1 MANGMGSLYIGAS
14 GLQNSQNA
22 LNTTANNLAN
32 VETKGYVRQQV
43 LFEDRDYVT
52 FDRKAAI
59 SDQQAGLGVN
69 IADVVHTRNAFLDQ
83 YYRTENGRQNFYE
96 ACAEASREVENQFQ
110 ELEGEHF
117 QTALQEFWES
127 FAEFSKAPEEGIY
140 QTLVIQK
147 ATLFLDRAQKVQE
160 NLKAYQKNLNYKI
173 NKNIDRINEI
183 GTKIRDL
190 NKEILRIESGGVETA
205 MTLRD
210 ERDNLLDE
218 LSGLAKVD
226 FKERADGTVRVKLEN
241 VEFVDEIHVYEVKG
255 YTDPVTGFVTPYW
268 PQLSDTGRGRYTYM
282 FDYKSGDIAAEL
294 NTDIGALKGLI
305 VSRGDSPADYRDIT
319 GMDQQKYEDT
329 TGMSVVMTAQAELD
343 QLIHEVVTSIND
355 LFSPLTT
362 ASFTAADG
370 TVYRN
375 VKVWDE
381 ENGSV
386 GADGQKPGRELFT
399 RRGCDRYNKVTANDG
414 TVYYVYNE
422 EDLKDPAK
430 MYTTGGITINEDLL
444 QLENALPH
452 LKKNGEPDRAMAQAL
467 VALWDQKRQTINPS
481 NTDPCTFKEYYRR
494 MIQDIGTSG
503 NVYEGLSAG
512 LTKEVESIENSRQQV
527 IGVSS
532 DEELQNMIK
541 YQNAYNAASRFINVI
556 SEMLEHIVT
565 RL

>member
-110 ELEGEHF
+110 ELEGEQF

-255 YTDPVTGFVTPYW
+255 YTDPVTGNVTPYW

>member
-43 LFEDRDYVT
+43 LFADRQYVT
-52 FDRKAAI
+52 FDKKAAI
-59 SDQQAGLGVN
+59 SYQQAGLGVN

-83 YYRTENGRQNFYE
+83 YYRTENGRQCFYE
-96 ACAEASREVENQFQ
+96 ACAESAREVQTQFQ
-110 ELEGEHF
+110 ELEGEQF

-127 FAEFSKAPEEGIY
+127 FAEFSKGPELGIY
-140 QTLVIQK
+140 QTLVVEK
-147 ATLFLDRAQKVQE
+147 ATLFLDRAQKIEE
-160 NLKAYQKNLNYKI
+160 NLYDYQKNLNYKI

-190 NKEILRIESGGVETA
+190 NLEILRIESGGVETA

-241 VEFVDEIHVYEVKG
+241 VEFVDEIHVYEIKG

-268 PQLSDTGRGRYTYM
+268 PQLSDVGRGRYTYM

-294 NTDIGALKGLI
+294 NTDIGELKGLI
-305 VSRGDSPADYRDIT
+305 LSRGDKPADYRDIT
-319 GMDQQKYEDT
+319 GMDQQKYNDT

-343 QLIHEVVTSIND
+343 QLIHEIVTSIND

-362 ASFTAADG
+362 ASFTAMDG
-370 TVYRN
+370 TRYNN

-381 ENGSV
+381 ENGCV
-386 GADGQKPGRELFT
+386 GTDGQKPGRELFT
-399 RRGCDRYNKVTANDG
+399 RRGCDRYTKVTANDG
-414 TVYYVYNE
+414 KVYYVYNE
-422 EDLKDPAK
+422 EDLTDTSK
-430 MYTTGGITINEDLL
+430 MYTAKGIEINEDLL
-444 QLENALPH
+444 QLEGGLPH
-452 LKKNGEPDRAMAQAL
+452 LKKDGEPAQALAQAL
-467 VALWDQKRQTINPS
+467 VDMWDQKRQTINPN
-481 NTDPCTFKEYYRR
+481 NTDPCTFKVYYQR
-494 MIQDIGTSG
+494 MIQDIGTTG

-512 LTKEVESIENSRQQV
+512 LSAEVESLDNSRQQV

-541 YQNAYNAASRFINVI
+541 YQNAYNAASRFVNVI

>member
-110 ELEGEHF
+110 ELEGEQF

-255 YTDPVTGFVTPYW
+255 YTDPVAGFVTPYW

>member
-110 ELEGEHF
+110 ELEGEQF

-127 FAEFSKAPEEGIY
+127 FAEFSKTPEEGIY

>member
-43 LFEDRDYVT
+43 LFADRQYVT
-52 FDRKAAI
+52 FDKKAAI
-59 SDQQAGLGVN
+59 SYQQAGLGVN

-83 YYRTENGRQNFYE
+83 YYRTENGRQCFYE
-96 ACAEASREVENQFQ
+96 ACAESAREVQTQFQ
-110 ELEGEHF
+110 ELEGEQF

-127 FAEFSKAPEEGIY
+127 FAEFSKGPELGIY
-140 QTLVIQK
+140 QTLVVEK
-147 ATLFLDRAQKVQE
+147 ATLFLDRAQKIEE
-160 NLKAYQKNLNYKI
+160 NLYDYQKNLNYKI

-190 NKEILRIESGGVETA
+190 NLEILRIESGGVETA

-241 VEFVDEIHVYEVKG
+241 VEFVDEIHVYEIKG

-268 PQLSDTGRGRYTYM
+268 PQLSDVGRGRYTYM

-294 NTDIGALKGLI
+294 NTDIGELKGLI
-305 VSRGDSPADYRDIT
+305 LSRGDKPADYRDIT
-319 GMDQQKYEDT
+319 GMDQQKYNDT

-343 QLIHEVVTSIND
+343 QLIHEIVTSIND

-362 ASFTAADG
+362 ASFTAMDG
-370 TVYRN
+370 TRYNN

-381 ENGSV
+381 ENGCV
-386 GADGQKPGRELFT
+386 GTDGQKPGRELFT
-399 RRGCDRYNKVTANDG
+399 RRGCDRYTKVTANDG
-414 TVYYVYNE
+414 KVYYVYNE
-422 EDLKDPAK
+422 EDLTDTSK
-430 MYTTGGITINEDLL
+430 MYTAKGIEINEDLL
-444 QLENALPH
+444 QLEGGLPH
-452 LKKNGEPDRAMAQAL
+452 LKKDGEPAQALAQAL
-467 VALWDQKRQTINPS
+467 VDMWDQKRQTINPN
-481 NTDPCTFKEYYRR
+481 NTDPCTFKVYYQR
-494 MIQDIGTSG
+494 MIQDIGTTG

-512 LTKEVESIENSRQQV
+512 LSAEVESLDNSRQQV

-556 SEMLEHIVT
+556 SEMLEHLVT
-565 RL
+565 QL

>member
-59 SDQQAGLGVN
+59 SNQQAGLGVN

-96 ACAEASREVENQFQ
+96 ACAESSREVENQFQ
-110 ELEGEHF
+110 ELEGEQF

-160 NLKAYQKNLNYKI
+160 NLKTYQKNLNYKI

-241 VEFVDEIHVYEVKG
+241 VEFVDEIHVYEVRG
-255 YTDPVTGFVTPYW
+255 YTDPVTGFITPYW
-268 PQLSDTGRGRYTYM
+268 PQLSDTGRGQYTYM

-305 VSRGDSPADYRDIT
+305 VSRGDRPADYRDIT

-386 GADGQKPGRELFT
+386 GTDGQKPGRELFT

-422 EDLKDPAK
+422 EDLKDTAK

>member
-110 ELEGEHF
+110 ELEGEQF

-467 VALWDQKRQTINPS
+467 VALWDQKKPS
-481 NTDPCTFKEYYRR
+481 DQSCKYRPL
-494 MIQDIGTSG
+494 
-503 NVYEGLSAG
+503 Y
-512 LTKEVESIENSRQQV
+512 
-527 IGVSS
+527 
-532 DEELQNMIK
+532 
-541 YQNAYNAASRFINVI
+541 F
-556 SEMLEHIVT
+556 
-565 RL
+565 

>member
-22 LNTTANNLAN
+22 LNTTANNLSN

-43 LFEDRDYVT
+43 LFEDREYVT

-96 ACAEASREVENQFQ
+96 ACAESSREVENQFQ
-110 ELEGEHF
+110 ELEGEQF

-147 ATLFLDRAQKVQE
+147 ATLFLDRAQKVQD

-173 NKNIDRINEI
+173 NKDIDRINEI

-190 NKEILRIESGGVETA
+190 NIEILRIESGGVETA

-218 LSGLAKVD
+218 LSGLAKLD

-268 PQLSDTGRGRYTYM
+268 PQLSDPGRDRYTYM

-305 VSRGDSPADYRDIT
+305 VSRGDRPADYRDIT
-319 GMDQQKYEDT
+319 GMDQQKYEDS

-362 ASFTAADG
+362 ASFTAKDG

-381 ENGSV
+381 ANGSV
-386 GADGQKPGRELFT
+386 GTDGQKPGRELFT
-399 RRGCDRYNKVTANDG
+399 RRGCDRYKKVTAQDN

-422 EDLKDPAK
+422 EDLEDTAK
-430 MYTTGGITINEDLL
+430 MYTTGGITVNEDLL

-467 VALWDQKRQTINPS
+467 AAMWEEKKQTINPS

-503 NVYEGLSAG
+503 NVYEGLSSG
-512 LTKEVESIENSRQQV
+512 LTKEVESIDNSRQQV

-556 SEMLEHIVT
+556 SEMIEHIVT

>member
-22 LNTTANNLAN
+22 LNTTANNLSN

-43 LFEDRDYVT
+43 LFEDRQYVT

-69 IADVVHTRNAFLDQ
+69 IADVIHTRNVFLDQ
-83 YYRTENGRQNFYE
+83 YYRTENGRQSFYE
-96 ACAEASREVENQFQ
+96 ACAESAREVENQFQ
-110 ELEGEHF
+110 ELEGEEF

-127 FAEFSKAPEEGIY
+127 FAELAKGPAEGIY

-147 ATLFLDRAQKVQE
+147 ATLFLDRAQKVQSS
-160 NLKAYQKNLNYKI
+160 LKEYQKNLNYKI
-173 NKNIDRINEI
+173 NNNIKRINDI
-183 GTKIRDL
+183 GKKIRDM
-190 NKEILRIESGGVETA
+190 NIEILRIESGGVETA

-241 VEFVDEIHVYEVKG
+241 VEFVDEIHVYEVGG

-268 PQLSDTGRGRYTYM
+268 PQLSDVGRGQYTYM
-282 FDYKSGDIAAEL
+282 FNYKSGDIAAEL

-305 VSRGDSPADYRDIT
+305 ISRGDRPADYRDIT
-319 GMDQQKYEDT
+319 GLEKQKYEDT

-355 LFSPLTT
+355 ILSPLTT
-362 ASFTAADG
+362 ASFTAKDG

-381 ENGSV
+381 ENGCV

-399 RRGCDRYNKVTANDG
+399 RRGCDRYKKVTATDNK
-414 TVYYVYNE
+414 VYYVYNE
-422 EDLKDPAK
+422 EDLSDPAK
-430 MYTTGGITINEDLL
+430 MYTTGGMVINEDLL
-444 QLENALPH
+444 QLENGLPH
-452 LKKNGEPDRAMAQAL
+452 LKKDNEPAWAMAQAL
-467 VALWDQKRQTINPS
+467 VELWDQKRQTINPS

-494 MIQDIGTSG
+494 MIQDVGTSG
-503 NVYEGLSAG
+503 NVFEGLAQGLSA
-512 LTKEVESIENSRQQV
+512 EVESIDNSRQQV

>member
-110 ELEGEHF
+110 ELEGEQF

-329 TGMSVVMTAQAELD
+329 TGMSVVMTAQAEFE
-343 QLIHEVVTSIND
+343 QLIHEGVTSIND

>member
-43 LFEDRDYVT
+43 LFADRQYVT
-52 FDRKAAI
+52 FDKKAAI
-59 SDQQAGLGVN
+59 SYQQAGLGVN

-83 YYRTENGRQNFYE
+83 YYRTENGRQCFYE
-96 ACAEASREVENQFQ
+96 ACAESAREVQTQFQ
-110 ELEGEHF
+110 ELEGEQF

-127 FAEFSKAPEEGIY
+127 FAEFSKGPELGIY
-140 QTLVIQK
+140 QTLVVQK
-147 ATLFLDRAQKVQE
+147 ATLFLDRAQKIEE
-160 NLKAYQKNLNYKI
+160 NLYDYQKNLNYKI

-190 NKEILRIESGGVETA
+190 NIEILRIESGGVETA

-241 VEFVDEIHVYEVKG
+241 VEFVDEIHVYEIKG

-268 PQLSDTGRGRYTYM
+268 PQLSDVGRGRYTYM

-294 NTDIGALKGLI
+294 NTDIGELKGLI
-305 VSRGDSPADYRDIT
+305 LSRGDKPADYRDIT
-319 GMDQQKYEDT
+319 GMDQQKYNDT

-343 QLIHEVVTSIND
+343 QLIHEIVTSIND

-362 ASFTAADG
+362 ASFTAMDG
-370 TVYRN
+370 TRYDN

-381 ENGSV
+381 ENGCV
-386 GADGQKPGRELFT
+386 GTDGQKPGRELFT
-399 RRGCDRYNKVTANDG
+399 RRGCDRYTKVTANDG
-414 TVYYVYNE
+414 KVYYVYNE
-422 EDLKDPAK
+422 EDMTDTSK
-430 MYTTGGITINEDLL
+430 MYTAKGIEINEDLL
-444 QLENALPH
+444 QLEGGLPH
-452 LKKNGEPDRAMAQAL
+452 LKKDGEPAQALAQAL
-467 VALWDQKRQTINPS
+467 VDMWDQKRQTINPN
-481 NTDPCTFKEYYRR
+481 NTDPCTFKVYYQR
-494 MIQDIGTSG
+494 MIQDIGTTG

-512 LTKEVESIENSRQQV
+512 LSAEVESLDNSRQQV

>member
-43 LFEDRDYVT
+43 LFEDRQYVT

-59 SDQQAGLGVN
+59 SYQQAGLGVN

-83 YYRTENGRQNFYE
+83 YYRTENGRQCFYE
-96 ACAEASREVENQFQ
+96 ACAETSREVEAQFQ
-110 ELEGEHF
+110 ELEGEQF

-127 FAEFSKAPEEGIY
+127 FAEFTKGPEEGIY
-140 QTLVIQK
+140 QTLVVQK
-147 ATLFLDRAQKVQE
+147 ATLFLDRAQKIEESLQE
-160 NLKAYQKNLNYKI
+160 YQRNLNYKI
-173 NKNIDRINEI
+173 NQKIEKINDI
-183 GTKIRDL
+183 GKKIRDL
-190 NKEILRIESGGVETA
+190 NIEILRIESGGVETA

-268 PQLSDTGRGRYTYM
+268 PQLSDVDRGRYTYM

-294 NTDIGALKGLI
+294 NTDIGELKGLI
-305 VSRGDSPADYRDIT
+305 ISRGDRPADYRDIT
-319 GMDQQKYEDT
+319 GMDKQKYEDT
-329 TGMSVVMTAQAELD
+329 TGMSVMMTAQAELD
-343 QLIHEVVTSIND
+343 QLVHEIVTSIND

-362 ASFTAADG
+362 ASFTAMDG
-370 TVYRN
+370 TRYTN

-381 ENGSV
+381 ENGCV
-386 GADGQKPGRELFT
+386 GTDGQKPGRELFT
-399 RRGCDRYNKVTANDG
+399 RRGCERYNKVTANDG
-414 TVYYVYNE
+414 KVYYVYNE
-422 EDLKDPAK
+422 EDMTETAK
-430 MYTTGGITINEDLL
+430 MYTAKGIVINEDLL
-444 QLENALPH
+444 QSEGGLPH
-452 LKKNGEPDRAMAQAL
+452 LKKDGEPAQALAQAL
-467 VALWDQKRQTINPS
+467 VDLWDQKRQIINPS

-494 MIQDIGTSG
+494 MIQDVGTTG

-512 LTKEVESIENSRQQV
+512 LAAEVESLDNSRQQV

>member
-43 LFEDRDYVT
+43 LFADRQYVT
-52 FDRKAAI
+52 FDKNAAI
-59 SDQQAGLGVN
+59 SYQQAGLGVN

-83 YYRTENGRQNFYE
+83 YYRTENGRQCFYE
-96 ACAEASREVENQFQ
+96 ACAESAREVQTQFQ
-110 ELEGEHF
+110 ELEGEQF

-127 FAEFSKAPEEGIY
+127 FAEFSKGPELGIY
-140 QTLVIQK
+140 QTLVVQK
-147 ATLFLDRAQKVQE
+147 ATLFLDRAQKIEE
-160 NLKAYQKNLNYKI
+160 NLYDYQKNLNYKI

-190 NKEILRIESGGVETA
+190 NIEILRIESGGVETA

-241 VEFVDEIHVYEVKG
+241 VEFVDEIHVYEIKG

-268 PQLSDTGRGRYTYM
+268 PQLSDVDRGRYTYM

-294 NTDIGALKGLI
+294 NTDIGELKGLI
-305 VSRGDSPADYRDIT
+305 LSRGDKPADYRDIT
-319 GMDQQKYEDT
+319 GMDQQKYNDT

-343 QLIHEVVTSIND
+343 QLIHEIVTSIND

-362 ASFTAADG
+362 ASFTAMDG
-370 TVYRN
+370 TRYDN

-381 ENGSV
+381 ENGCV
-386 GADGQKPGRELFT
+386 GTDGQKPGRELFT
-399 RRGCDRYNKVTANDG
+399 RRGCDRYTKVTANDG
-414 TVYYVYNE
+414 KVYYVYNE
-422 EDLKDPAK
+422 EDMTDTSK
-430 MYTTGGITINEDLL
+430 MYTAKGIEINEDLL
-444 QLENALPH
+444 QLEGGLPH
-452 LKKNGEPDRAMAQAL
+452 LKKDGEPAQALAQAL
-467 VALWDQKRQTINPS
+467 VDMWDQKRQTINPN
-481 NTDPCTFKEYYRR
+481 NTDPCTFKVYYQR
-494 MIQDIGTSG
+494 MIQDIGTTG

-512 LTKEVESIENSRQQV
+512 LSAEVESLDNSRQQV

>member
-43 LFEDRDYVT
+43 LFADRQYVT
-52 FDRKAAI
+52 FDKKAAI
-59 SDQQAGLGVN
+59 SYQQAGLGVN

-83 YYRTENGRQNFYE
+83 YYRTENGRQCFYE
-96 ACAEASREVENQFQ
+96 ACAESAREVQTQFQ
-110 ELEGEHF
+110 ELEGEQF

-127 FAEFSKAPEEGIY
+127 FAEFSKGPELGIY
-140 QTLVIQK
+140 QTLVVQK
-147 ATLFLDRAQKVQE
+147 ATLFLDRAQKIEE
-160 NLKAYQKNLNYKI
+160 NLYDYQKNLNYKI

-190 NKEILRIESGGVETA
+190 NIEILRIESGGVETA

-241 VEFVDEIHVYEVKG
+241 VEFVDEIHVYEIKG
-255 YTDPVTGFVTPYW
+255 YSDPVTGFVTPYW
-268 PQLSDTGRGRYTYM
+268 PQLSDVGRGRYTYM

-294 NTDIGALKGLI
+294 NTDIGELKGLI
-305 VSRGDSPADYRDIT
+305 LSRGDKPADYRDIT
-319 GMDQQKYEDT
+319 GMDQQKYNDT

-343 QLIHEVVTSIND
+343 QLIHEIVTSIND

-362 ASFTAADG
+362 ASFTAMDG
-370 TVYRN
+370 TRYDN

-381 ENGSV
+381 ENGCV
-386 GADGQKPGRELFT
+386 GTDGQKPGRELFT
-399 RRGCDRYNKVTANDG
+399 RRGCDRYTKVTANDG
-414 TVYYVYNE
+414 KVYYVYNE
-422 EDLKDPAK
+422 EDMTDTTK
-430 MYTTGGITINEDLL
+430 MYTAKGIEINEDLL
-444 QLENALPH
+444 QLEGGLPH
-452 LKKNGEPDRAMAQAL
+452 LKKDGEPAQALAQAL
-467 VALWDQKRQTINPS
+467 VDMWDQKRQTINPN
-481 NTDPCTFKEYYRR
+481 NTDPCTFKVYYQR
-494 MIQDIGTSG
+494 MIQDIGTTG

-512 LTKEVESIENSRQQV
+512 LSAEVESLDNSRQQV

>member
-43 LFEDRDYVT
+43 LFADRQYVT
-52 FDRKAAI
+52 FDKKAAI
-59 SDQQAGLGVN
+59 SYQQAGLGVN

-83 YYRTENGRQNFYE
+83 YYRTENGRQCFYE
-96 ACAEASREVENQFQ
+96 ACAESAREVQTQFQ
-110 ELEGEHF
+110 ELEGEQF

-127 FAEFSKAPEEGIY
+127 FAEFSKGPELGIY
-140 QTLVIQK
+140 QTLVVEK
-147 ATLFLDRAQKVQE
+147 ATLFLDRAQMIEE
-160 NLKAYQKNLNYKI
+160 NLYVYQKNLNYKI

-190 NKEILRIESGGVETA
+190 NLEILRIESGGVETA

-241 VEFVDEIHVYEVKG
+241 VEFVDEIHVYEIKG

-268 PQLSDTGRGRYTYM
+268 PQLSDVGRGRYTYM

-294 NTDIGALKGLI
+294 NTDIGELKGLI
-305 VSRGDSPADYRDIT
+305 LSRGDKPADYRDIT
-319 GMDQQKYEDT
+319 GMDQQKYNDT

-343 QLIHEVVTSIND
+343 QLIHEIVTSIND

-362 ASFTAADG
+362 ASFTAMDG
-370 TVYRN
+370 TRYNN

-381 ENGSV
+381 ENGCV
-386 GADGQKPGRELFT
+386 GTDGQKPGRELFT
-399 RRGCDRYNKVTANDG
+399 
-414 TVYYVYNE
+414 
-422 EDLKDPAK
+422 
-430 MYTTGGITINEDLL
+430 
-444 QLENALPH
+444 
-452 LKKNGEPDRAMAQAL
+452 
-467 VALWDQKRQTINPS
+467 
-481 NTDPCTFKEYYRR
+481 
-494 MIQDIGTSG
+494 
-503 NVYEGLSAG
+503 
-512 LTKEVESIENSRQQV
+512 
-527 IGVSS
+527 
-532 DEELQNMIK
+532 
-541 YQNAYNAASRFINVI
+541 
-556 SEMLEHIVT
+556 
-565 RL
+565 

>member
-1 MANGMGSLYIGAS
+1 M
-14 GLQNSQNA
+14 
-22 LNTTANNLAN
+22 
-32 VETKGYVRQQV
+32 
-43 LFEDRDYVT
+43 
-52 FDRKAAI
+52 
-59 SDQQAGLGVN
+59 
-69 IADVVHTRNAFLDQ
+69 
-83 YYRTENGRQNFYE
+83 
-96 ACAEASREVENQFQ
+96 
-110 ELEGEHF
+110 
-117 QTALQEFWES
+117 
-127 FAEFSKAPEEGIY
+127 
-140 QTLVIQK
+140 
-147 ATLFLDRAQKVQE
+147 E

>member
-96 ACAEASREVENQFQ
+96 ACAESSREVENQFQ
-110 ELEGEHF
+110 ELEGEQF

-160 NLKAYQKNLNYKI
+160 NLKTYQKNLNYKI

-241 VEFVDEIHVYEVKG
+241 GEFVDEIHVYEVRG
-255 YTDPVTGFVTPYW
+255 YTDPVTGFITPYW
-268 PQLSDTGRGRYTYM
+268 PQLSDTGRGQYTYM

-305 VSRGDSPADYRDIT
+305 VSRGDRPADYRDIT

-386 GADGQKPGRELFT
+386 GTDGQKPGRELFT

-422 EDLKDPAK
+422 EDLKDTAK

>member
-52 FDRKAAI
+52 FDKK
-59 SDQQAGLGVN
+59 SPVSYQQAGLGVN
-69 IADVVHTRNAFLDQ
+69 IADVVHTRNIFLDQ
-83 YYRTENGRQNFYE
+83 YYRTENGRQCFYE
-96 ACAEASREVENQFQ
+96 ACAETSREVETQFQ
-110 ELEGEHF
+110 ELEGEQF

-127 FAEFSKAPEEGIY
+127 FEEFSKGPDQGIY
-140 QTLVIQK
+140 QTLVVQK
-147 ATLFLDRAQKVQE
+147 ATLFLDRAQKIQDAF
-160 NLKAYQKNLNYKI
+160 NSYQKNLNYKI
-173 NKNIDRINEI
+173 NNNMDRINEI
-183 GTKIRDL
+183 GHKIRDL
-190 NKEILRIESGGVETA
+190 NLQILKIESGDVETA
-205 MTLRD
+205 MTMRD

-226 FKERADGTVRVKLEN
+226 FKERSDGTVRVKIEN
-241 VEFVDEIHVYEVKG
+241 VEFVDEVHVYEVKG
-255 YTDPVTGFVTPYW
+255 YTDPTTGFVTPYW
-268 PQLSDTGRGRYTYM
+268 PQLSDVGRGKYTYM

-294 NTDIGALKGLI
+294 NTDIGELKGLV
-305 VSRGDSPADYRDIT
+305 VSRGERPADYRDIT
-319 GMDQQKYEDT
+319 GMDQQKYEDS

-343 QLIHEVVTSIND
+343 QLVHEVVTAIND
-355 LFSPLTT
+355 IFSPLTT
-362 ASFTAADG
+362 ASFTAMDG
-370 TVYRN
+370 TRYTN

-381 ENGSV
+381 ENGCL
-386 GADGQKPGRELFT
+386 GTDGQKPGRELFS
-399 RRGCDRYNKVTANDG
+399 RRGCDRYTQVTANDG

-422 EDLKDPAK
+422 EDLTDTAK
-430 MYTTGGITINEDLL
+430 MYTTKGIEVNEDLL
-444 QLENALPH
+444 HLENGLPH
-452 LKKNGEPDRAMAQAL
+452 LKKDGEPGWAMAKAL
-467 VALWDQKRQTINPS
+467 VDVWSEKRQTINPS
-481 NTDPCTFKEYYRR
+481 NTDPCSFKEYYRR
-494 MIQDIGTSG
+494 MIQDVGTTGS
-503 NVYEGLSAG
+503 VYEGLSTG
-512 LTKEVESIENSRQQV
+512 LTAEVESIDNSRQQV

>member
-110 ELEGEHF
+110 ELEGEQF

-541 YQNAYNAASRFINVI
+541 YQNAYNATSRFINVI

>member
-32 VETKGYVRQQV
+32 VDTKGYVRQQV
-43 LFEDRDYVT
+43 LFEDRQYVT

-59 SDQQAGLGVN
+59 SYQQAGLGVD
-69 IADVVHTRNAFLDQ
+69 IADVIHTRNAFLDQ
-83 YYRTENGRQNFYE
+83 YYRTENGRQCFYE
-96 ACAEASREVENQFQ
+96 ACAETAREVQTQFQ
-110 ELEGEHF
+110 ELEGEQF
-117 QTALQEFWES
+117 QDALQQFWES
-127 FAEFSKAPEEGIY
+127 FEELSKGPDQGIY

-147 ATLFLDRAQKVQE
+147 ATLFLDRAQKIE
-160 NLKAYQKNLNYKI
+160 NELKDYQKNLNYKI
-173 NKNIDRINEI
+173 NNHIDRINEI
-183 GTKIRDL
+183 GTRIRDL
-190 NKEILRIESGGVETA
+190 NVEILRIESGGVETA

-241 VEFVDEIHVYEVKG
+241 VEFVDEIHVYEVAG
-255 YTDPVTGFVTPYW
+255 YTDQTTGFVTPYW
-268 PQLSDTGRGRYTYM
+268 PQLSDVGRGQYTFM
-282 FDYKSGDIAAEL
+282 FNYKSGDIAAEL
-294 NTDIGALKGLI
+294 NTDIGELKGLI
-305 VSRGDSPADYRDIT
+305 VSRGDRPADYRDIT
-319 GMDQQKYEDT
+319 GLDRQKYEDT
-329 TGMSVVMTAQAELD
+329 TGMSVVMNAQAELD

-355 LFSPLTT
+355 IFSPLTT
-362 ASFTAADG
+362 ASFTAMDG
-370 TVYRN
+370 TRYTN

-381 ENGSV
+381 ANGCV
-386 GADGQKPGRELFT
+386 GTDGQKPGHELFT
-399 RRGCDRYNKVTANDG
+399 RRGCDRYNKVTAQDG

-422 EDLKDPAK
+422 EDLSDPAK
-430 MYTTGGITINEDLL
+430 MYTANGIVINEDLL
-444 QLENALPH
+444 QLEGCLPH
-452 LKKNGEPDRAMAQAL
+452 LMKDGEPGWAMAKQL
-467 VALWDQKRQTINPS
+467 VEVWNQKKQTINPS

-494 MIQDIGTSG
+494 MIQDVATVGS
-503 NVYEGLSAG
+503 VYEGLSAG
-512 LTKEVESIENSRQQV
+512 LSAEVESIENSRQQV

>member
-14 GLQNSQNA
+14 GLQSSQNA

-69 IADVVHTRNAFLDQ
+69 IADVVHTRNIFLDK
-83 YYRTENGRQNFYE
+83 YYRTENGRQCFYE
-96 ACAEASREVENQFQ
+96 SCAEVSREIEAQFQ
-110 ELEGEHF
+110 ELEGEEF

-127 FAEFSKAPEEGIY
+127 FEEFSKGPEVGIY
-140 QTLVIQK
+140 QSLVVQK
-147 ATLFLDRAQKVQE
+147 ATLFLDRAQKIEESLAQ
-160 NLKAYQKNLNYKI
+160 YQKNLNYKI
-173 NKNIDRINEI
+173 NSNIDRINEI
-183 GTKIRDL
+183 GNKIRDYNL
-190 NKEILRIESGGVETA
+190 QILKIESGGVETA
-205 MTLRD
+205 MTMRD

-226 FKERADGTVRVKLEN
+226 FKERSDGTVRVKLEN

-255 YTDPVTGFVTPYW
+255 ITDPVTGFVTPYW
-268 PQLSDTGRGRYTYM
+268 PQLSDVERERYTYM
-282 FDYKSGDIAAEL
+282 FDYKSGDICAEL
-294 NTDIGALKGLI
+294 NTDIGELKGLVI
-305 VSRGDSPADYRDIT
+305 ARGEHAANYRDIT
-319 GMDQQKYEDT
+319 GMEKQKYEDT
-329 TGMSVVMTAQAELD
+329 TGMSIVMTAQAELD
-343 QLIHEVVTSIND
+343 QLVHEIVTAIND
-355 LFSPLTT
+355 IFSPLTT
-362 ASFTAADG
+362 ASFTGLDG
-370 TVYRN
+370 TVYNN

-381 ENGSV
+381 ENGCL
-386 GADGQKPGRELFT
+386 GADGEKPGRELFA
-399 RRGCDRYNKVTANDG
+399 RRGCERYNKVTANDG
-414 TVYYVYNE
+414 KVYYVYNE
-422 EDLKDPAK
+422 EDLTDTAK
-430 MYTTGGITINEDLL
+430 MYTAKGIDVNEDLL
-444 QLENALPH
+444 HHESGLPH
-452 LKKNGEPDRAMAQAL
+452 LKKNGEPAQAMAQAL
-467 VALWDQKRQTINPS
+467 VQLWNQRRQTINPS

-494 MIQDIGTSG
+494 MIQDVGTTGS
-503 NVYEGLSAG
+503 VYEGLSSG
-512 LTKEVESIENSRQQV
+512 LSAEVESIENSRQQV

>member
-110 ELEGEHF
+110 ELEGEQF

-343 QLIHEVVTSIND
+343 QLNHEVVTSIND

>member
-96 ACAEASREVENQFQ
+96 ACAESSREVENQFQ
-110 ELEGEHF
+110 ELEGEQF

-160 NLKAYQKNLNYKI
+160 NLKTYQKNLNYKI

-241 VEFVDEIHVYEVKG
+241 VEFVDEIHVYEVRG
-255 YTDPVTGFVTPYW
+255 YTDPVTGFITPYW
-268 PQLSDTGRGRYTYM
+268 PQLSDTGRGQYTYM

-305 VSRGDSPADYRDIT
+305 VSRGDRPADYRDIT
-319 GMDQQKYEDT
+319 GMDQQKYEDS

-386 GADGQKPGRELFT
+386 GTDGQKPGRELFT

-422 EDLKDPAK
+422 EDLKDTAK
-430 MYTTGGITINEDLL
+430 MYTTGGMTINEDLL

>member
-43 LFEDRDYVT
+43 LFADRQYVT
-52 FDRKAAI
+52 FDKNAAI
-59 SDQQAGLGVN
+59 SYQQAGLGVN

-83 YYRTENGRQNFYE
+83 YYRTENGRQCFYE
-96 ACAEASREVENQFQ
+96 ACAESAREVQTQFQ
-110 ELEGEHF
+110 ELEGEQF

-127 FAEFSKAPEEGIY
+127 FAEFSKGPELGIY
-140 QTLVIQK
+140 QTLVVQK
-147 ATLFLDRAQKVQE
+147 ATLFLDRAQKIEE
-160 NLKAYQKNLNYKI
+160 NLYDYQKNLNYKI

-190 NKEILRIESGGVETA
+190 NIEILRIESGGVETA

-241 VEFVDEIHVYEVKG
+241 VEFVDEIHVYEIKG

-268 PQLSDTGRGRYTYM
+268 PQLSDVDRGRYTYM

-294 NTDIGALKGLI
+294 NTDIGELKGLI
-305 VSRGDSPADYRDIT
+305 LSRGDKPADYRDIT
-319 GMDQQKYEDT
+319 GMDQQKYNDT

-343 QLIHEVVTSIND
+343 QLIHEIVTSIND

-362 ASFTAADG
+362 ASFTAMDG
-370 TVYRN
+370 TRYDN

-381 ENGSV
+381 ENGCV
-386 GADGQKPGRELFT
+386 GTDGQKPGRELFT
-399 RRGCDRYNKVTANDG
+399 RRGCDRYTKVTANDG
-414 TVYYVYNE
+414 KVYYVYNE
-422 EDLKDPAK
+422 EDMTDTSK
-430 MYTTGGITINEDLL
+430 MYTAKGIEINEDLL
-444 QLENALPH
+444 QLEGGLPH
-452 LKKNGEPDRAMAQAL
+452 LKKDGEPAQAL
-467 VALWDQKRQTINPS
+467 AQARVDMWDQKRQTINPN
-481 NTDPCTFKEYYRR
+481 NTDPCTFKVYYQR
-494 MIQDIGTSG
+494 MIQDIGTTG

-512 LTKEVESIENSRQQV
+512 LSAEVESLDNSRQQV

>member
-43 LFEDRDYVT
+43 LFADRQYVT
-52 FDRKAAI
+52 FDKKAAI
-59 SDQQAGLGVN
+59 SYQQAGLGVN

-83 YYRTENGRQNFYE
+83 YYRTENGRQCFYE
-96 ACAEASREVENQFQ
+96 ACAESAREVQTQFQ
-110 ELEGEHF
+110 ELEGEQF

-127 FAEFSKAPEEGIY
+127 FAEFSKGPELGIY
-140 QTLVIQK
+140 QTLVVEK
-147 ATLFLDRAQKVQE
+147 ATLFLDRAQKIEE
-160 NLKAYQKNLNYKI
+160 NLYDYQKNLNYKI

-190 NKEILRIESGGVETA
+190 NLEILRIESGGVETA

-241 VEFVDEIHVYEVKG
+241 VEFVDEIHVYEIKG

-268 PQLSDTGRGRYTYM
+268 PQLSDVGRGRYTYM

-294 NTDIGALKGLI
+294 NTDIGELKGLI
-305 VSRGDSPADYRDIT
+305 LSRGDKPADYRDIT
-319 GMDQQKYEDT
+319 GMDQQKYNDT

-343 QLIHEVVTSIND
+343 QLIHEIVTSIND

-362 ASFTAADG
+362 ASFTAMDG
-370 TVYRN
+370 TRYNN

-381 ENGSV
+381 ENGCV
-386 GADGQKPGRELFT
+386 GTDGQKPGRELFT
-399 RRGCDRYNKVTANDG
+399 RRGCDRYTKVTANDG
-414 TVYYVYNE
+414 KVYYVYNE
-422 EDLKDPAK
+422 EDLTDTSK
-430 MYTTGGITINEDLL
+430 MYTAKGIEINEDLL
-444 QLENALPH
+444 QLEGGLPH
-452 LKKNGEPDRAMAQAL
+452 LKKDGEPAQALAQAL
-467 VALWDQKRQTINPS
+467 VDMWDQKRQTINPN
-481 NTDPCTFKEYYRR
+481 NTDPCTFKVYYQR
-494 MIQDIGTSG
+494 MIQDIGTTG

-512 LTKEVESIENSRQQV
+512 LSAEVESLDNSRQQV

>member
-96 ACAEASREVENQFQ
+96 ACAESSREVENQFQ
-110 ELEGEHF
+110 ELEGEQF

-160 NLKAYQKNLNYKI
+160 NLKTYQKNLNYKI

-241 VEFVDEIHVYEVKG
+241 VEFVDEIHVYEVRG
-255 YTDPVTGFVTPYW
+255 YTDPVTGFITPYW
-268 PQLSDTGRGRYTYM
+268 PQLSDTGRGQYTYM

-305 VSRGDSPADYRDIT
+305 VSRGDRPADYRDIT

-386 GADGQKPGRELFT
+386 GTDGQKPGRELFT

-422 EDLKDPAK
+422 EDLKDTAK

>member
-43 LFEDRDYVT
+43 LFADRQYVT
-52 FDRKAAI
+52 FDKKAAI
-59 SDQQAGLGVN
+59 SYQQAGLGVN

-83 YYRTENGRQNFYE
+83 YYRTENGRQCFYE
-96 ACAEASREVENQFQ
+96 ACAESAREVQTQFQ
-110 ELEGEHF
+110 ELEGEQF

-127 FAEFSKAPEEGIY
+127 FAEFSKGPELGIY
-140 QTLVIQK
+140 QTLVVEK
-147 ATLFLDRAQKVQE
+147 ATLFLDRAQKIEE
-160 NLKAYQKNLNYKI
+160 NLYDYQKNLNYKI

-190 NKEILRIESGGVETA
+190 NLEILRIESGGVETA

-241 VEFVDEIHVYEVKG
+241 VEFVDEIHVYEIKG

-268 PQLSDTGRGRYTYM
+268 PQLSDVDRGRYTYM

-294 NTDIGALKGLI
+294 NTDIGELKGLI
-305 VSRGDSPADYRDIT
+305 LSRGDKPADYRDIT
-319 GMDQQKYEDT
+319 GMDQQKYNDT

-343 QLIHEVVTSIND
+343 QLIHEIVTSIND

-362 ASFTAADG
+362 ASFTAMDG
-370 TVYRN
+370 TRYDN

-381 ENGSV
+381 ENGCV
-386 GADGQKPGRELFT
+386 GTDGQKPGRELFT
-399 RRGCDRYNKVTANDG
+399 RRGCDRYTKVTANDG
-414 TVYYVYNE
+414 KVYYVYNE
-422 EDLKDPAK
+422 EDMTDTSK
-430 MYTTGGITINEDLL
+430 MYTAKGIEINEDLL
-444 QLENALPH
+444 QLEGGLPH
-452 LKKNGEPDRAMAQAL
+452 LKKDGEPAQALAQAL
-467 VALWDQKRQTINPS
+467 VDMWDQKRQTINPN
-481 NTDPCTFKEYYRR
+481 NTDPCTFKVYYQR
-494 MIQDIGTSG
+494 MIQDIGTTG

-512 LTKEVESIENSRQQV
+512 LSAEVESLDNSRQQV

>member
-110 ELEGEHF
+110 ELEGEQF

-183 GTKIRDL
+183 GAKIRDL

>member
-43 LFEDRDYVT
+43 LFADRQYVT
-52 FDRKAAI
+52 FDKNAAI
-59 SDQQAGLGVN
+59 SYQQAGLGVN

-83 YYRTENGRQNFYE
+83 YYRTENGRQCFYE
-96 ACAEASREVENQFQ
+96 ACAESAREVQTQFQ
-110 ELEGEHF
+110 ELEGEQF

-127 FAEFSKAPEEGIY
+127 FAEFSKGPELGIY
-140 QTLVIQK
+140 QTLVVQK
-147 ATLFLDRAQKVQE
+147 ATLFLDRAQKIEE
-160 NLKAYQKNLNYKI
+160 NLYEYQKNLNYKI

-190 NKEILRIESGGVETA
+190 NIEILRIESGGVETA

-241 VEFVDEIHVYEVKG
+241 VEFVDEIHVYEIKG

-268 PQLSDTGRGRYTYM
+268 PQLSDVDRGRYTYM

-294 NTDIGALKGLI
+294 NTDIGELKGLI
-305 VSRGDSPADYRDIT
+305 LSRGDKPADYRDIT
-319 GMDQQKYEDT
+319 GMDQQKYNDT

-343 QLIHEVVTSIND
+343 QLIHEIVTSIND

-362 ASFTAADG
+362 ASFTAMDG
-370 TVYRN
+370 TRYDN

-381 ENGSV
+381 ENGCV
-386 GADGQKPGRELFT
+386 GTDGQKPGRELFT
-399 RRGCDRYNKVTANDG
+399 RRGCDRYTKVTANDG
-414 TVYYVYNE
+414 KVYYVYNE
-422 EDLKDPAK
+422 EDMTDTSK
-430 MYTTGGITINEDLL
+430 MYTAKGIEINEDLL
-444 QLENALPH
+444 QLEGGLPH
-452 LKKNGEPDRAMAQAL
+452 LKKDGEPAQALAQAL
-467 VALWDQKRQTINPS
+467 VDMWDQKRQTINPN
-481 NTDPCTFKEYYRR
+481 NTDPCTFKVYYQR
-494 MIQDIGTSG
+494 MIQDIGTTG

-512 LTKEVESIENSRQQV
+512 LSAEVESLDNSRQQV

>member
-96 ACAEASREVENQFQ
+96 ACAESSREVENQFQ
-110 ELEGEHF
+110 ELEGEQF

-241 VEFVDEIHVYEVKG
+241 VEFVDEIHVYEVRG
-255 YTDPVTGFVTPYW
+255 YTDPVTGFITPYW
-268 PQLSDTGRGRYTYM
+268 PQLSDTGRGQYTYM

-305 VSRGDSPADYRDIT
+305 VSRGDRPADYRDIT

-386 GADGQKPGRELFT
+386 GTDGQKPGRELFT
-399 RRGCDRYNKVTANDG
+399 RRGCERYNKVTAKDG

-422 EDLKDPAK
+422 EDLKDTAK

>member
-52 FDRKAAI
+52 FDKK
-59 SDQQAGLGVN
+59 SPVSYQQAGLGVN
-69 IADVVHTRNAFLDQ
+69 IADVVHTRNIFLDQ
-83 YYRTENGRQNFYE
+83 YYRTENGRQCFYE
-96 ACAEASREVENQFQ
+96 ACAETSREVETQFQ
-110 ELEGEHF
+110 ELEGEQF

-127 FAEFSKAPEEGIY
+127 FEEFSKGPDQGIY
-140 QTLVIQK
+140 QTLVVQK
-147 ATLFLDRAQKVQE
+147 ATLFLDRAQKIQDAF
-160 NLKAYQKNLNYKI
+160 NSYQKNLNYKI
-173 NKNIDRINEI
+173 NNNMDRINEI
-183 GTKIRDL
+183 GHKIRDL
-190 NKEILRIESGGVETA
+190 NLQILKIESGDVETA
-205 MTLRD
+205 MTMRD

-226 FKERADGTVRVKLEN
+226 FKERSDGTVRVKIEN
-241 VEFVDEIHVYEVKG
+241 VEFVDEVHVYEVKG
-255 YTDPVTGFVTPYW
+255 YTDPTTGFVTPYW
-268 PQLSDTGRGRYTYM
+268 PQLSDVGRGKYTYM

-294 NTDIGALKGLI
+294 NTDIGELKGLV
-305 VSRGDSPADYRDIT
+305 VSRGERPADYRDIT
-319 GMDQQKYEDT
+319 GMDQQKYEDS

-343 QLIHEVVTSIND
+343 QLVHEVVTAVND
-355 LFSPLTT
+355 IFSPLTT
-362 ASFTAADG
+362 ASFTAMDG
-370 TVYRN
+370 TRYTN

-381 ENGSV
+381 ENGCL
-386 GADGQKPGRELFT
+386 GTDGQKPGRELFS
-399 RRGCDRYNKVTANDG
+399 RRGCDRYTQVTANDG

-422 EDLKDPAK
+422 EDLTDTAK
-430 MYTTGGITINEDLL
+430 MYTTKGIEVNEDLL
-444 QLENALPH
+444 HLENGLPH
-452 LKKNGEPDRAMAQAL
+452 LKKDGEPGWAMAKAL
-467 VALWDQKRQTINPS
+467 VDVWSEKRQTINPS
-481 NTDPCTFKEYYRR
+481 NTDPCSFKEYYRR
-494 MIQDIGTSG
+494 MIQDVGTTGS
-503 NVYEGLSAG
+503 VYEGLSTG
-512 LTKEVESIENSRQQV
+512 LTAEVESIDNSRQQV